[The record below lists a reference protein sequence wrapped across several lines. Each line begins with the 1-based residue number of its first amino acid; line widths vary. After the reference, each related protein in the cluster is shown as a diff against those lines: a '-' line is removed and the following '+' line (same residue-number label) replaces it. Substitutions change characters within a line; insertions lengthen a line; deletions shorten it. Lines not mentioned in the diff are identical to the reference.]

1 VSLLNVSVLPDRV
14 LMAVDTAG
22 EQVKDGRRV
31 KREISKML
39 PLVHL
44 NTMVGVCGNTAMAIA
59 VVQQAMIGPAKTFD
73 ELVPLIKPIT
83 EAAFR
88 SVSREAKANK
98 TPIID
103 QQVVAFAGWSDADG
117 RPAAYLCVRNTQH
130 TFTVSRV
137 VTTIF
142 CPGAEQLP
150 ERDPA
155 EMGDLVAAAHA
166 QVDETRAKHPQI
178 PIGGRLL
185 VAQLTRREIILQNEG
200 QLSN

>member
-1 VSLLNVSVLPDRV
+1 MSLLNISVLQDRV
-14 LMAVDTAG
+14 LVAVDTAG
-22 EQVKDGRRV
+22 EQVKDGRRT

-44 NTMVGVCGNTAMAIA
+44 GAMVGVCGNTAMAIA

-73 ELVPLIKPIT
+73 ELVPLIKSIT

-88 SVSREAKANK
+88 SVSREARANK

-103 QQVVAFAGWSDADG
+103 QQVVAFAGWSEADG
-117 RPAAYLCVRNTQH
+117 GPAAYLCTRNAQH
-130 TFTVSRV
+130 AFTVNRV

-142 CPGAEQLP
+142 CPGADQLP

-155 EMGDLVAAAHA
+155 ELDDLVVAAQA
-166 QVDETRAKHPQI
+166 QVEEARAKYPQI

-185 VAQLTRREIILQNEG
+185 VAEVTRDSINVRDHGAI
-200 QLSN
+200 S

>member
-1 VSLLNVSVLPDRV
+1 MSLLNVSVLPDRV
-14 LMAVDTAG
+14 LMTVDTAG

-44 NTMVGVCGNTAMAIA
+44 GAMVGVCGNTAMAIA

-98 TPIID
+98 TPITD
-103 QQVVAFAGWSDADG
+103 QQVVAFAGWSEADG
-117 RPAAYLCVRNTQH
+117 APAAYLCVRNAQH
-130 TFTVSRV
+130 AFTVSRV
-137 VTTIF
+137 LTTIF

-155 EMGDLVAAAHA
+155 ELDDLVMAARA
-166 QVDETRAKHPQI
+166 QVEETHAKHPQI
-178 PIGGRLL
+178 PIGGQLL
-185 VAQLTRREIILQNEG
+185 VAEVTRNSINVRNHGAL
-200 QLSN
+200 